1 LVGVESNGAWLSE
14 ELPDNKDEMRR
25 RNRVCIYCGSIG
37 GPLERGHVIP
47 KSLYPD
53 SRKTSRLQ
61 LITVPECAACNRGWS
76 DDEAHFRTVLLLAG
90 EPNDS
95 VKELWTTKA
104 APSFSYKDGRRRVMG
119 VYERLVPVQVEN
131 VDRHMIYPGQ
141 DERVIRIIKKIVC
154 GLSHH
159 HGIES
164 RIDPSRIFADVLRYT
179 VPEELWLKGN
189 FYECESDIFR
199 YWFRRYEDASD
210 KDLSSLWILTFFDW
224 RTFIAV
230 VDKADRPTPRIASGV
245 GG

>member
-1 LVGVESNGAWLSE
+1 MSDNE
-14 ELPDNKDEMRR
+14 EGMRR
-25 RNRVCIYCGSIG
+25 RNRVCTFCGIAG
-37 GPLERGHVIP
+37 VPLERGHVVP

-61 LITVPECAACNRGWS
+61 LITVPECPACNRGWS
-76 DDEAHFRTVLLLAG
+76 DDEVHFRTVLLLAG

-104 APSFSYKDGRRRVMG
+104 APSFSHKDGQRRVLD
-119 VYERLVPVQVEN
+119 VYERLVPVQVED

-164 RIDPSRIFADVLRYT
+164 QIDPSRVFADVLRYP
-179 VPEELWLKGN
+179 VPEDLWLEGT
-189 FYECESDIFR
+189 FHERESDIFR
-199 YWFRRYEDASD
+199 YWFRSYGDASE
-210 KDLSSLWILTFFDW
+210 KDLSSLWILTFFD
-224 RTFIAV
+224 RCTFIAV
-230 VDKADRPTPRIASGV
+230 VDKADRPAARTASGV
-245 GG
+245 GGLG